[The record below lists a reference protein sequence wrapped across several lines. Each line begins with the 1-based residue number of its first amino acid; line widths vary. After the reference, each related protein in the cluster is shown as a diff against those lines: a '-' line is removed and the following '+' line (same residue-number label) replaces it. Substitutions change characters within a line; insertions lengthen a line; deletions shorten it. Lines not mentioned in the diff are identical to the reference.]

1 MSMSCSV
8 SRTPSP
14 VIRNAWRELF
24 GGMIQERREA
34 IGLSVE
40 EAARLAGM
48 ESSEWAAV
56 ESGQVAADQDRLRA
70 ISDAIE
76 VGFDE
81 MALTVYLCQGAW
93 AE

>member
-1 MSMSCSV
+1 
-8 SRTPSP
+8 
-14 VIRNAWRELF
+14 
-24 GGMIQERREA
+24 MIQERREA
-34 IGLSVE
+34 LGLSVE

-56 ESGQVAADQDRLRA
+56 ESGRVAADQNRLRA

-81 MALTVYLCQGAW
+81 MALTAYLCQGAW

>member
-1 MSMSCSV
+1 MSINRSA

-14 VIRNAWRELF
+14 LIRNPWRELF

-34 IGLSVE
+34 IGRSVE
-40 EAARLAGM
+40 ETARLAGM
-48 ESSEWAAV
+48 EPFEWAAV
-56 ESGQVAADQDRLRA
+56 ESGEVAAHQDRLRA